1 MDCTC
6 VCVGNPKGG
15 VLLLLL
21 SLLFVRLEGDGDML
35 SLLFKMKCFF
45 QSRCR
50 SPSSSFFLFF
60 QFSSY
65 SRVSRT
71 HAMGGRKPTASFNK
85 KANKKNDVFIDLRPS
100 EIYFTFSK
108 LSDTFSGCSKTLL
121 DTLRQLEAK
130 EVDARKDIP
139 AIAVVE
145 IDKPHKKQEEEEEEE
160 EEIDG
165 KSNRKKKKKKKKKK
179 DNNDNERIFV
189 SMNNRRLWVY
199 KEAEKRGILQTIG
212 VRLQPKE
219 VGERLARKG
228 SRNFRLDRI
237 TLEARISSSSP

>member
-6 VCVGNPKGG
+6 VCVRNPKGG
-15 VLLLLL
+15 VPLLL
-21 SLLFVRLEGDGDML
+21 LLFVRLEGDGDML
-35 SLLFKMKCFF
+35 SLLFKNEDFF

-50 SPSSSFFLFF
+50 SPSSSFLLFF

-71 HAMGGRKPTASFNK
+71 RAMGGRKPTASSNN

-108 LSDTFSGCSKTLL
+108 ISDTFSGCSKTLL
-121 DTLRQLEAK
+121 ETLKQLEAK

-160 EEIDG
+160 EEEESDG
-165 KSNRKKKKKKKKKK
+165 KSNRKKKKKKK

-237 TLEARISSSSP
+237 TLEARISASSP

>member
-6 VCVGNPKGG
+6 VCVRSPKGG
-15 VLLLLL
+15 VLLLL
-21 SLLFVRLEGDGDML
+21 LLFVRLEGDGDML
-35 SLLFKMKCFF
+35 SLLFKNEDFF

-50 SPSSSFFLFF
+50 SPS

-71 HAMGGRKPTASFNK
+71 RAMGGRKPTASSNN

-108 LSDTFSGCSKTLL
+108 ISDTFSGCSKTLME
-121 DTLRQLEAK
+121 TLLQLEK
-130 EVDARKDIP
+130 RDISSRDIP
-139 AIAVVE
+139 AVAVVE
-145 IDKPHKKQEEEEEEE
+145 IDKPTAGDEREEDDEESDDEEE
-160 EEIDG
+160 DRR
-165 KSNRKKKKKKKKKK
+165 KSSARKKKKKKNKMKTEK
-179 DNNDNERIFV
+179 IFV
-189 SMNNRRLWVY
+189 SMNNRRLWVF
-199 KEAEKRGILQTIG
+199 KEAEKRGILQTIR

-237 TLEARISSSSP
+237 SLEARIVAEKATAVVV

>member
-1 MDCTC
+1 
-6 VCVGNPKGG
+6 
-15 VLLLLL
+15 
-21 SLLFVRLEGDGDML
+21 
-35 SLLFKMKCFF
+35 
-45 QSRCR
+45 
-50 SPSSSFFLFF
+50 
-60 QFSSY
+60 
-65 SRVSRT
+65 
-71 HAMGGRKPTASFNK
+71 MGGRKPTASSNN

-108 LSDTFSGCSKTLL
+108 ISDTFSGCSKTLL
-121 DTLRQLEAK
+121 ETLKQLEAK

-145 IDKPHKKQEEEEEEE
+145 IDKPHKKQEEEEE
-160 EEIDG
+160 IDG
-165 KSNRKKKKKKKKKK
+165 KSNRKKKK

>member
-6 VCVGNPKGG
+6 VCVRNPKGG
-15 VLLLLL
+15 VLLLL
-21 SLLFVRLEGDGDML
+21 LLFVRLEGDGDML
-35 SLLFKMKCFF
+35 SLLFKNEDFF

-50 SPSSSFFLFF
+50 SPSSSFLLFF

-71 HAMGGRKPTASFNK
+71 LAMGGRKPTASSNN
-85 KANKKNDVFIDLRPS
+85 KANKKNDVLIDLRPS

-108 LSDTFSGCSKTLL
+108 ISDTFSGCSKTLL
-121 DTLRQLEAK
+121 ETLKQLEAK

-145 IDKPHKKQEEEEEEE
+145 IDKPHKKQEEEEEES
-160 EEIDG
+160 DG
-165 KSNRKKKKKKKKKK
+165 KSNRKKKKKKKK